1 MSESTGVHSSG
12 SRAGA
17 VAPNAPAALAAD
29 FARVRARSEALC
41 AHLGD
46 EDLVA
51 QSMPDASPLKWHLA
65 HTTWFFETFVLA
77 SFAKDHRPFHPDFG
91 FLFNSY
97 YNAAGERHTR
107 ALRGV
112 LTRPSRAE
120 VADYRAHVDSAIRA
134 LLTSDAL
141 SGDVR
146 ERACHIIRLGLRH
159 EQQHQELMLTDV
171 KHLFSLNALAP
182 AYRSAVPAHHAPFPP
197 LPPRESAPNPGPD
210 DLGWLTFEAGV
221 REIGR
226 GGPSPL
232 DGEPLWHD
240 PTPFAFDNEGPRH
253 RVFLEAHALAD
264 RLVTNAEY
272 LAFIEDGGYETPS
285 LWLDRGW
292 ATVQAEGW
300 CRPLYWRAEND
311 GLHEFTLAG
320 LRELAPAEPVSH
332 LSLFEADAFARWAG
346 ARLPTEAEWE
356 SAASTLGEPGTL
368 GDDNRFHPAEAPAR
382 QEGTPLRMRQAFGDL
397 WEWTSSSYGPY
408 PGFTPDEG
416 ALGEYNG
423 KFMCEQTVLRGA
435 SCATPRS
442 HVRPSYRNFF
452 YAPDRWQFSGV
463 RLAKDL

>member
-1 MSESTGVHSSG
+1 LSEPKG
-12 SRAGA
+12 SEEDADPGEAAELIRDFEA
-17 VAPNAPAALAAD
+17 V
-29 FARVRARSEALC
+29 RQRSAALC
-41 AHLGD
+41 AELGD

-77 SFAKDHRPFHPDFG
+77 AFAKDHRAFHPTFG

-97 YNAAGERHTR
+97 YDAAGERHAR
-107 ALRGV
+107 PLRGV

-120 VADYRAHVDSAIRA
+120 VEAYRARIDETVAA
-134 LLTSDAL
+134 LLASDAL
-141 SGDVR
+141 SGDAR
-146 ERACHIIRLGLRH
+146 RRATEIVRLGLHH
-159 EQQHQELMLTDV
+159 EQQHQELMLTDL

-182 AYRSAVPAHHAPFPP
+182 AFRAPIT
-197 LPPRESAPNPGPD
+197 ADPGSPSE
-210 DLGWLTFEAGV
+210 LGWLAFDAGV
-221 REIGR
+221 REIGA

-232 DGEPLWHD
+232 DGRTQCGEPLWHD
-240 PTPFAFDNEGPRH
+240 PTPFRFDNEEPRH
-253 RVFLEAHALAD
+253 RVFVERHALAD

-272 LAFIEDGGYETPS
+272 LAFVEDGGYTTSS

-292 ATVQAEGW
+292 TTVQREGW
-300 CRPLYWRAEND
+300 ERPFYWRASAD
-311 GLHEFTLAG
+311 GLCEFTLAG
-320 LRELAPAEPVSH
+320 LRELPPAEPVSH

-346 ARLPTEAEWE
+346 ARLPTEGEWE
-356 SAASTLGEPGTL
+356 SAASELGDCGTL
-368 GDDNRFHPAEAPAR
+368 ADDDRFHPSAAPERTAHA
-382 QEGTPLRMRQAFGDL
+382 PHRMRQAFGDV

-408 PGFTPDEG
+408 PGFRAAEG

-435 SCATPRS
+435 SCATARG